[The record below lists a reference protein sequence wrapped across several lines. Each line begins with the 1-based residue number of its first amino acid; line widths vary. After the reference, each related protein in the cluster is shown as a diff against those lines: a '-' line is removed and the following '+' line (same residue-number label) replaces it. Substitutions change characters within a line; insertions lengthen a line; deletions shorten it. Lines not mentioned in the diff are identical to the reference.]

1 MIIDKFS
8 AVDRS
13 YDTAKL
19 NFKNEIPKDFNF
31 AFDVIDAWA
40 KWKDKTA
47 LISVSTDCQS
57 IEKISYSTISD
68 MSGKFANALHSIG
81 LRKGDFACV
90 VIGRIPE
97 WYSVLFGCMKAG
109 VISMPGTN
117 LLTAKDIA
125 YRVNHSGAKAVI
137 VSEEHCSKVD
147 EIRKACPTLKY
158 FIVVG
163 DYQAPKKSLL
173 GVFNLGG
180 KNNWLN
186 FDDLCHDQSVEVDR
200 AKIGNTVS
208 SDMMMAYFTSGTTAL
223 PKMVPRD
230 YSYALAH
237 AATGLFWMDLSE
249 EDIHWTLTD
258 TGWAKAAWGMLF
270 PQLLLG
276 ASIVLYD
283 SEGQFDVE
291 AHLNLIQKLG
301 VTTFCAP
308 PTVYRL
314 FAQRDLKGFD
324 FSSLRRCIGAG
335 EPLNPEVIRYW
346 QDVTDTIVA
355 DGYGQ
360 TETINIVGNFPDKET
375 KIGSMGLPVPGFDV
389 DIVSDEGERM
399 PNNEV
404 GNIAINIEHEWPA
417 GLFEGYY
424 TEDGLDKSS
433 FRHGWYFTGDTAKR
447 DEDGYLWF
455 VGRADDLI
463 SSAGYRISPFEVE
476 SSLLEH
482 DAVAESA
489 VIGQADETRGQV
501 VMAYIILANG
511 YEPTETLA
519 KEIQEFCK
527 QHTAPYKYPRIIEFV
542 DELPKTIS
550 GKIRRVELRE
560 KA

>member
-1 MIIDKFS
+1 MIIDQFKD
-8 AVDRS
+8 VDRS
-13 YDTAKL
+13 YEAAKL
-19 NFKNEIPKDFNF
+19 NFKNEIPEDFNF
-31 AFDVIDAWA
+31 AYDVIDAWA
-40 KWKDKTA
+40 QWKDKTA
-47 LISVSTDCQS
+47 LISVSADCQS
-57 IEKISYSTISD
+57 IERISYSKISEQ
-68 MSGKFANALHSIG
+68 SGQFANALHSLG
-81 LRKGDFACV
+81 LRQGDFACV

-125 YRVNHSGAKAVI
+125 YRVNHSGAKAII

-147 EIRKACPTLKY
+147 EIRMSCPTLEY

-163 DYQAPKKSLL
+163 DKPSSNNGLL
-173 GVFNLGG
+173 RFFKVGG
-180 KNNWLN
+180 KYKWFE
-186 FDDLCHDQSVEVDR
+186 FDELCKGQSFKVDR
-200 AKIGNTVS
+200 SKIGTTKS

-249 EDIHWTLTD
+249 NDIHWTLTD

-276 ASIVLYD
+276 SSIVLYNSD
-283 SEGQFDVE
+283 GQFDVE
-291 AHLNLIQKLG
+291 THLNLIEKLG
-301 VTTFCAP
+301 VTSFCAP

-314 FAQRDLKGFD
+314 FAQTDLKGFD

-346 QDVTDTIVA
+346 QEVTDTIVA

-389 DIVSDEGERM
+389 DVIDDDGERL

-404 GNIAINIEHEWPA
+404 GNIAINIQNEWPA

-424 TEDGLDKSS
+424 TEKGLDKSS
-433 FRHGWYFTGDTAKR
+433 FRNGWYYTGDTAKK
-447 DEDGYLWF
+447 DDDGYFWF
-455 VGRADDLI
+455 IGRADDLI

-489 VIGQADETRGQV
+489 VIGQPDETRGQV
-501 VMAYIILANG
+501 VMAYIILASG
-511 YEPTETLA
+511 YEPSDVLA

-527 QHTAPYKYPRIIEFV
+527 QHTAPYKYPRIVKFV

-560 KA
+560 KG